1 MSTTINNTQEA
12 DNAPSLPLRV
22 TMVERDVKNLSTSM
36 DRQFA
41 EVRADQTANHGELMS
56 TIRGVQTTQAERSKV
71 QWPAIGVI
79 CTVLSIAG
87 TLVYYPIKDKQETL
101 THAIEL
107 FADRGATKAEVASAL
122 AAEDRVI
129 TSALTSIRDRR
140 DDQQRTTEARF
151 GRVEADID
159 GMQKAVVPR
168 GELQANWDSERARFA
183 ELQRQLD
190 DQRTRVESIYSPRDA
205 ITSLQRT
212 VEDLQ
217 ARLNGRKG

>member
-56 TIRGVQTTQAERSKV
+56 TIRGVQSAQAERSKV

-87 TLVYYPIKDKQETL
+87 GLVYYPIKDKQESL
-101 THAIEL
+101 SRAIEL
-107 FADRGATKAEVASAL
+107 FADRGATKNELMTAIT
-122 AAEDRVI
+122 AEDRVI
-129 TSALTSIRDRR
+129 TSALTSIKERR
-140 DDQQRTTEARF
+140 DDQQRVTESRF
-151 GRVEADID
+151 GRIEADMD
-159 GMQKAVVPR
+159 GMQHAVVPR
-168 GELQANWDSERARFA
+168 GELEANWNAQRARDA